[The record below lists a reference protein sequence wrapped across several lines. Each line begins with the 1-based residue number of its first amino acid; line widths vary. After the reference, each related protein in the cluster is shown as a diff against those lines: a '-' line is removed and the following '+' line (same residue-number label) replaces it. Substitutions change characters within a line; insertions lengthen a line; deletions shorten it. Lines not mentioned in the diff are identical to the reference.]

1 MKMIDV
7 YRDINKINKNILPVI
22 LLNCLFSAIEPFVFI
37 FVSGKL
43 VKYLIEGRAF
53 KEIVTLSLVGA
64 AISLA
69 VYVIKNITENYKME
83 FMDYLNCKEKNLLI
97 KGMFNLDFKDF
108 ESKEYRDKISRH
120 RQETDGIG
128 GVYYETLYLLSDFV
142 SGVLTIIIAAISLG
156 GFYKTLN
163 QSVDIRILGERYFPL
178 ILLAALII
186 LSVLLAIFR
195 KKVEEKNEDDREEYS
210 VKYKIYDFYMR
221 LLSDYESLKQ
231 IKIFDEKPFIKREL
245 NEKFVKDGLSLDRRV
260 SVRTAFSQAMN
271 EFLMTG
277 INVLFLLVLAVKAIG
292 GLFGADALI
301 IYYGAFKEIVDGIKL
316 LIESVGYKKSIE
328 PKIEILYDVIALKS
342 ESDEGKYIEESTED
356 AIVAKN
362 IYFAYPGSD
371 KNALEEIDVTIKNG
385 EKIAIVG
392 ENGSGKTTFINLLT
406 GLYRP
411 TSGEIFVNG
420 KTPTLENTSKE
431 AGVVSQDFFLFS
443 FMLGENVAASM
454 DVDMKKAA
462 LALETSGFGD
472 KYPLDTYLYKDID
485 EDGVDV
491 SGGEA
496 QKIALARA
504 IYGDK
509 KLLLFDEPT
518 SKLDPKSEMKVFES
532 FNEVSKG
539 KTAIFVSH
547 RMSACKFAD
556 RIILFEK
563 GKISAIGTHEEM
575 IKGSERYREM
585 WDAQAKYYSCDKY
598 SC

>member
-108 ESKEYRDKISRH
+108 ESKEYKDKISRH

-163 QSVDIRILGERYFPL
+163 QSVDIKILGERYFPL

-186 LSVLLAIFR
+186 LSVLLAVFR

-271 EFLMTG
+271 EFMMTG

-342 ESDEGKYIEESTED
+342 ESAEGKYIEESTEN

-362 IYFAYPGSD
+362 ICFSYPGSD

-443 FMLGENVAASM
+443 FMLGENVASSR
-454 DVDMKKAA
+454 DVDMKNAK

-472 KYPLDTYLYKDID
+472 KYPLETYLYKDID

-509 KLLLFDEPT
+509 KILLFDEPT

-575 IKGSERYREM
+575 IRGSERYREM
-585 WDAQAKYYSCDKY
+585 WEAQAKYYSC
-598 SC
+598 

>member
-83 FMDYLNCKEKNLLI
+83 FMDYLNCKEKNFLI

-108 ESKEYRDKISRH
+108 ESKEYKDKISRH

-163 QSVDIRILGERYFPL
+163 QSVDIKILGERYFPL

-231 IKIFDEKPFIKREL
+231 IKIFDEKPFIKREM

-342 ESDEGKYIEESTED
+342 ESDEEKYIEESTEN

-362 IYFAYPGSD
+362 IFFAYPGSD
-371 KNALEEIDVTIKNG
+371 KNALEEIYVTIKNG

-443 FMLGENVAASM
+443 FMLGENVAASR
-454 DVDMKKAA
+454 DVDIKNAK

-472 KYPLDTYLYKDID
+472 KYPVETYLYKDID
-485 EDGVDV
+485 EEGVDV

-575 IKGSERYREM
+575 IRGSERYREM
-585 WDAQAKYYSCDKY
+585 WIAQAKYFHSC
-598 SC
+598 

>member
-83 FMDYLNCKEKNLLI
+83 YMDYLNCKEKNLLI

-108 ESKEYRDKISRH
+108 ESKEYKDKISRH

-163 QSVDIRILGERYFPL
+163 QSVDIKILGERYFPL

-245 NEKFVKDGLSLDRRV
+245 NDKFVKDGLSLDRRV

-342 ESDEGKYIEESTED
+342 ESDEGKYIEESTEN

-362 IYFAYPGSD
+362 IFFAYPGSD

-443 FMLGENVAASM
+443 FMLGENVASSR
-454 DVDMKKAA
+454 DVDMKNAA

-472 KYPLDTYLYKDID
+472 KYPLETYLYKDID

-575 IKGSERYREM
+575 IRGSERYREM
-585 WDAQAKYYSCDKY
+585 WEAQAKYFYSC
-598 SC
+598 

>member
-22 LLNCLFSAIEPFVFI
+22 LLNCLFSAVEPFVFI

-83 FMDYLNCKEKNLLI
+83 YMDYLNCKEKNLLI

-108 ESKEYRDKISRH
+108 ESKEYKDKISRH

-163 QSVDIRILGERYFPL
+163 QSVDIKILGERYFPL

-245 NEKFVKDGLSLDRRV
+245 NDKFVKDGLSLDRRV

-342 ESDEGKYIEESTED
+342 ESDEGKYIEKSTEN

-362 IYFAYPGSD
+362 ICFAYPGSD

-443 FMLGENVAASM
+443 FMLGENVASSR
-454 DVDMKKAA
+454 DVDMKNAA
-462 LALETSGFGD
+462 LALETSGFGE
-472 KYPLDTYLYKDID
+472 KYPLETYLYKDID

-575 IKGSERYREM
+575 IRGSERYRAM
-585 WDAQAKYYSCDKY
+585 WEAQAKYFHSC
-598 SC
+598 

>member
-108 ESKEYRDKISRH
+108 ESKEYKDKISRH

-163 QSVDIRILGERYFPL
+163 QSVDIKILGERYFPL

-342 ESDEGKYIEESTED
+342 ESDEGKYIEESTEN

-362 IYFAYPGSD
+362 ICFSYPGSD

-443 FMLGENVAASM
+443 FMLGENVASSR
-454 DVDMKKAA
+454 DVDTKNAK

-472 KYPLDTYLYKDID
+472 KYPLETYLYKDID

-504 IYGDK
+504 IYGNK

-563 GKISAIGTHEEM
+563 GKISATGTHEEM
-575 IKGSERYREM
+575 IRGSERYRAM
-585 WDAQAKYYSCDKY
+585 WEAQAKYFHSC
-598 SC
+598 

>member
-22 LLNCLFSAIEPFVFI
+22 LLNCLFSAVEPFVFI

-108 ESKEYRDKISRH
+108 ESKEYKDKISRH

-163 QSVDIRILGERYFPL
+163 QSVDIKILGERYFPL

-245 NEKFVKDGLSLDRRV
+245 NDKFVKDGLSLDRRV

-342 ESDEGKYIEESTED
+342 ESDEGKYIEESTEN

-362 IYFAYPGSD
+362 ICFAYPGSD

-431 AGVVSQDFFLFS
+431 AGVVNQDFFLFS
-443 FMLGENVAASM
+443 FMLGENVASSR
-454 DVDMKKAA
+454 DVDVKNAK

-472 KYPLDTYLYKDID
+472 KYPLETYLYKDID

-575 IKGSERYREM
+575 IRGSERYRAM
-585 WDAQAKYYSCDKY
+585 WIAQAKYYSC
-598 SC
+598 

>member
-22 LLNCLFSAIEPFVFI
+22 LLNCLFSAVEPFVFI

-108 ESKEYRDKISRH
+108 ESKEYKDKISRH

-163 QSVDIRILGERYFPL
+163 QSVDIKILGERYFPL

-245 NEKFVKDGLSLDRRV
+245 NDKFVKDGLSLDRRV

-342 ESDEGKYIEESTED
+342 ESDEGKYIEESTEN

-362 IYFAYPGSD
+362 ICFSYPGSD

-443 FMLGENVAASM
+443 FMLGENVASSR
-454 DVDMKKAA
+454 DVDMKNAA
-462 LALETSGFGD
+462 LALETSGFGE
-472 KYPLDTYLYKDID
+472 KYPLETYLYKDID

-575 IKGSERYREM
+575 IRGSERYREM
-585 WDAQAKYYSCDKY
+585 WEAQAKYFHSC
-598 SC
+598 

>member
-97 KGMFNLDFKDF
+97 KGMFNLDFNDF
-108 ESKEYRDKISRH
+108 ESKEYKDKISRH

-163 QSVDIRILGERYFPL
+163 QSVDIKILGERYFPL

-245 NEKFVKDGLSLDRRV
+245 NDKFVKDGLSLDRRV

-342 ESDEGKYIEESTED
+342 ESNEGKYIEGSTEN

-362 IYFAYPGSD
+362 IFFAYPGSD

-443 FMLGENVAASM
+443 FMLGENVAASR
-454 DVDMKKAA
+454 DVDMKNAK

-472 KYPLDTYLYKDID
+472 KYPLETYLYKDID

-575 IKGSERYREM
+575 IRGSERYREM
-585 WDAQAKYYSCDKY
+585 WEAQAKYFHSC
-598 SC
+598 

>member
-108 ESKEYRDKISRH
+108 ESKEYKDKISRH

-163 QSVDIRILGERYFPL
+163 QSVDIKILGERYFPL

-186 LSVLLAIFR
+186 ISVLLAIFR

-443 FMLGENVAASM
+443 FMLGENVAASR
-454 DVDMKKAA
+454 DVDMKNAA
-462 LALETSGFGD
+462 LTLETSGFGD
-472 KYPLDTYLYKDID
+472 KYPLETYLYKDID

-575 IKGSERYREM
+575 IRGSERYREM
-585 WDAQAKYYSCDKY
+585 WIAQAKYFHSC
-598 SC
+598 

>member
-108 ESKEYRDKISRH
+108 ESKEYKDKISRH

-163 QSVDIRILGERYFPL
+163 QSVDIKILGERYFPL

-231 IKIFDEKPFIKREL
+231 IKIFDEKPFIKREV

-342 ESDEGKYIEESTED
+342 ESDEGKYIEESTEN

-362 IYFAYPGSD
+362 IYFAYPGTD

-443 FMLGENVAASM
+443 FMLGENVAASR
-454 DVDMKKAA
+454 DVDMKNAK

-472 KYPLDTYLYKDID
+472 KYPLETYLYKDID

-575 IKGSERYREM
+575 IRGSERYREM
-585 WDAQAKYYSCDKY
+585 WEAQAKYFHSC
-598 SC
+598 

>member
-83 FMDYLNCKEKNLLI
+83 YMDYLNCKEKNLLI

-108 ESKEYRDKISRH
+108 ESKEYKDKISRH

-163 QSVDIRILGERYFPL
+163 QSVDIKILGERYFPL

-342 ESDEGKYIEESTED
+342 ESDEGKYIEESTEN

-362 IYFAYPGSD
+362 ICFAYPGSD

-443 FMLGENVAASM
+443 FMLGENVASSR
-454 DVDMKKAA
+454 DVDIKNAA

-472 KYPLDTYLYKDID
+472 KYPLETYLYKDID

-575 IKGSERYREM
+575 IRGSERYREM
-585 WDAQAKYYSCDKY
+585 WEAQAKYFHSC
-598 SC
+598 

>member
-108 ESKEYRDKISRH
+108 ESKEYKDKISRH

-163 QSVDIRILGERYFPL
+163 QSVDIKILGERYFPL

-342 ESDEGKYIEESTED
+342 ESDEGKYIEESTEN

-362 IYFAYPGSD
+362 ICFAYPGSD
-371 KNALEEIDVTIKNG
+371 KNTLEEIDVTIKNG

-443 FMLGENVAASM
+443 FMLGENVAASR
-454 DVDMKKAA
+454 DVDTKNAK

-472 KYPLDTYLYKDID
+472 KYPLETYLYKDID

-539 KTAIFVSH
+539 KTSIFVSH

-575 IKGSERYREM
+575 IRGSERYREM
-585 WDAQAKYYSCDKY
+585 WIAQAKYYSC
-598 SC
+598 

>member
-64 AISLA
+64 AISFA

-108 ESKEYRDKISRH
+108 ESKEYKDKISRH

-163 QSVDIRILGERYFPL
+163 QSVDIKILGERYFPL

-245 NEKFVKDGLSLDRRV
+245 NDKFVKDGLSLDRRV

-342 ESDEGKYIEESTED
+342 ESDKGKYIEESTEN

-420 KTPTLENTSKE
+420 KTPTLENSSKE

-443 FMLGENVAASM
+443 FMLGENVASSR
-454 DVDMKKAA
+454 DVDMKNAK

-472 KYPLDTYLYKDID
+472 KYPLETYLYKDID

-575 IKGSERYREM
+575 IRGSERYREM
-585 WDAQAKYYSCDKY
+585 WEAQAKYYSC
-598 SC
+598 

>member
-43 VKYLIEGRAF
+43 VKYLIAGRAF

-83 FMDYLNCKEKNLLI
+83 YMDYLNCKEKNLLI

-108 ESKEYRDKISRH
+108 ESKEYKDKISRH

-163 QSVDIRILGERYFPL
+163 QSVDIKILGERYFPL

-342 ESDEGKYIEESTED
+342 ESDEGKYIEESTEN

-362 IYFAYPGSD
+362 IFFAYPGSD

-443 FMLGENVAASM
+443 FMLGENVAASR
-454 DVDMKKAA
+454 DVDIKNAK

-472 KYPLDTYLYKDID
+472 KYPLETYLYKDID

-575 IKGSERYREM
+575 IRGSERYRAM
-585 WDAQAKYYSCDKY
+585 WEAQAKYYY

>member
-22 LLNCLFSAIEPFVFI
+22 LLNCLFSAVEPFVFI

-83 FMDYLNCKEKNLLI
+83 YMDYLNCKEKNLLI

-108 ESKEYRDKISRH
+108 ESKEYKDKISRH

-163 QSVDIRILGERYFPL
+163 QSVDIKILGERYFPL

-342 ESDEGKYIEESTED
+342 ESDEGKYIEESTEN

-443 FMLGENVAASM
+443 FMLGENVTSSR
-454 DVDMKKAA
+454 DVDVKNAK

-472 KYPLDTYLYKDID
+472 KYPLETYLYKDID

-575 IKGSERYREM
+575 IRGSERYRAM
-585 WDAQAKYYSCDKY
+585 WDAQAKYYSC
-598 SC
+598 

>member
-53 KEIVTLSLVGA
+53 KKIVTLSLVGA

-108 ESKEYRDKISRH
+108 ESKEYKDKISRH

-163 QSVDIRILGERYFPL
+163 QSVDIKILGERYFPL

-245 NEKFVKDGLSLDRRV
+245 NDKFVKDGLSLDRRV

-342 ESDEGKYIEESTED
+342 ESDEGKYIEESTEN

-443 FMLGENVAASM
+443 FMLGENVASSR
-454 DVDMKKAA
+454 DVDIKNAA

-472 KYPLDTYLYKDID
+472 KYPLETYLYKDID

-575 IKGSERYREM
+575 LKGSERYREM
-585 WDAQAKYYSCDKY
+585 WIAQAKYFHSC
-598 SC
+598 

>member
-83 FMDYLNCKEKNLLI
+83 YMDYLNCKEKNLLI

-108 ESKEYRDKISRH
+108 ESKEYKDKISRH

-163 QSVDIRILGERYFPL
+163 QSVDIKILGERYFPL

-195 KKVEEKNEDDREEYS
+195 KKVEEKNEDDREDYS

-245 NEKFVKDGLSLDRRV
+245 NDKFVKDGLSLDRRV

-342 ESDEGKYIEESTED
+342 ESYEGKYIEESTEN
-356 AIVAKN
+356 AIVAKD
-362 IYFAYPGSD
+362 IFFAYPGSD

-443 FMLGENVAASM
+443 FMLGENVASSR
-454 DVDMKKAA
+454 DVDMKNAK

-472 KYPLDTYLYKDID
+472 KYPLETYLYKDID

-575 IKGSERYREM
+575 IRGSERYRAM
-585 WDAQAKYYSCDKY
+585 WEAQAKYFYSC
-598 SC
+598 

>member
-108 ESKEYRDKISRH
+108 ESKEYKDKISRH

-163 QSVDIRILGERYFPL
+163 QSVDIKILGERYFPL

-328 PKIEILYDVIALKS
+328 PKIEILYDVITLKS
-342 ESDEGKYIEESTED
+342 ESDEGKYIEESTEN

-362 IYFAYPGSD
+362 IFFAYPGSD

-443 FMLGENVAASM
+443 FMLGENVTSSR
-454 DVDMKKAA
+454 DVDVKNAK

-472 KYPLDTYLYKDID
+472 KYPLETYLYKDID

-539 KTAIFVSH
+539 KTSIFVSH

-575 IKGSERYREM
+575 IRGSERYREM
-585 WDAQAKYYSCDKY
+585 WIAQAKYYSC
-598 SC
+598 

>member
-83 FMDYLNCKEKNLLI
+83 YMDYLNCKEKNLLI

-108 ESKEYRDKISRH
+108 ESKEYKDKISRH

-163 QSVDIRILGERYFPL
+163 QSVDIKILGERYFPL

-231 IKIFDEKPFIKREL
+231 IKIFDEKPFIKREM

-342 ESDEGKYIEESTED
+342 ESDEGKYIEESTEN

-362 IYFAYPGSD
+362 ICFAYPGSD

-443 FMLGENVAASM
+443 FMLGENVASSR
-454 DVDMKKAA
+454 DVDMKNAK

-472 KYPLDTYLYKDID
+472 KYPLETYLYKDID

-575 IKGSERYREM
+575 IRGSERYRAM
-585 WDAQAKYYSCDKY
+585 WDAQAKYYSC
-598 SC
+598 

>member
-1 MKMIDV
+1 MIDV
-7 YRDINKINKNILPVI
+7 YRDINKINRNILPVI
-22 LLNCLFSAIEPFVFI
+22 LLNCLFSAVEPFVFI

-83 FMDYLNCKEKNLLI
+83 YMDYLNCKEKNLLI

-108 ESKEYRDKISRH
+108 ESKEYKDKISRH

-163 QSVDIRILGERYFPL
+163 QSVDIKILGERYFPL

-245 NEKFVKDGLSLDRRV
+245 NDKFVKDGLSLDRRV

-342 ESDEGKYIEESTED
+342 ESDEGKYIEESTEN

-362 IYFAYPGSD
+362 ICFAYPGSD

-443 FMLGENVAASM
+443 FMLGENVASSR
-454 DVDMKKAA
+454 DVDIKNAA

-472 KYPLDTYLYKDID
+472 KYPLETYLYKDID

-575 IKGSERYREM
+575 IRGSERYRAM
-585 WDAQAKYYSCDKY
+585 WIAQAKYYSC
-598 SC
+598 

>member
-1 MKMIDV
+1 M
-7 YRDINKINKNILPVI
+7 
-22 LLNCLFSAIEPFVFI
+22 FI

-83 FMDYLNCKEKNLLI
+83 YMDYLNCKEKNLLI

-108 ESKEYRDKISRH
+108 ESKEYKDKISRH

-163 QSVDIRILGERYFPL
+163 QSVDIKILGERYFPL

-342 ESDEGKYIEESTED
+342 ESDEGKYIEESTEN

-362 IYFAYPGSD
+362 ICFAYPGSD

-443 FMLGENVAASM
+443 FMLGENVASSR
-454 DVDMKKAA
+454 DVDMKNAK

-472 KYPLDTYLYKDID
+472 KYPLETYLYKDID

-575 IKGSERYREM
+575 LKGSERYREM
-585 WDAQAKYYSCDKY
+585 WIAQAKYYSC
-598 SC
+598 

>member
-53 KEIVTLSLVGA
+53 KEIVTLSLAGA

-108 ESKEYRDKISRH
+108 ESKEYKDKISRH

-163 QSVDIRILGERYFPL
+163 QSVDIKILGERYFPL

-271 EFLMTG
+271 DFLMTG

-342 ESDEGKYIEESTED
+342 ESDEGKYIEESTEN

-362 IYFAYPGSD
+362 IFFSYPGSD

-443 FMLGENVAASM
+443 FMLGENVASSR
-454 DVDMKKAA
+454 DVDVKNAK

-472 KYPLDTYLYKDID
+472 KYPLETYLYKDID

-575 IKGSERYREM
+575 IRGSERYREM
-585 WDAQAKYYSCDKY
+585 WEAQAKYFHSC
-598 SC
+598 

>member
-83 FMDYLNCKEKNLLI
+83 YMDYLNCKEKNLLI

-108 ESKEYRDKISRH
+108 ESKEYKDKISRH

-163 QSVDIRILGERYFPL
+163 QSVDIKILGERYFPL

-245 NEKFVKDGLSLDRRV
+245 NDKFVKDGLSLDRRV

-342 ESDEGKYIEESTED
+342 ESDEGKYIEESTEN

-362 IYFAYPGSD
+362 IFFAYPGSD

-443 FMLGENVAASM
+443 FMLGENVASSR
-454 DVDMKKAA
+454 DVDMKNAA

-472 KYPLDTYLYKDID
+472 KYPLETYLYKDID

-575 IKGSERYREM
+575 IRGSERYREM
-585 WDAQAKYYSCDKY
+585 WEAQAKYFHSC
-598 SC
+598 

>member
-7 YRDINKINKNILPVI
+7 YRDINKINKSILPVI

-53 KEIVTLSLVGA
+53 KEIVTLSLIGA

-142 SGVLTIIIAAISLG
+142 SGILTIIIAAISLG

-163 QSVDIRILGERYFPL
+163 QSVDIRILGERYFLL

-342 ESDEGKYIEESTED
+342 ESDEGKYIEKSTED

-362 IYFAYPGSD
+362 IFFSYPGSD

-443 FMLGENVAASM
+443 FMLGENVASSR
-454 DVDMKKAA
+454 DVDTKNAK

-472 KYPLDTYLYKDID
+472 KYPLETYLYKDID

-504 IYGDK
+504 IYGNK

-563 GKISAIGTHEEM
+563 GKISAIGTHDEM
-575 IKGSERYREM
+575 LKGSERYRTM
-585 WDAQAKYYSCDKY
+585 WEAQAKYFHSC
-598 SC
+598 

>member
-83 FMDYLNCKEKNLLI
+83 YMDYLNCKEKNLLS

-108 ESKEYRDKISRH
+108 ESKEYKDKISRH

-163 QSVDIRILGERYFPL
+163 QSVDIKILGERYFPL

-342 ESDEGKYIEESTED
+342 ESNEGKYIEESTEN

-362 IYFAYPGSD
+362 IYFAYPGSN

-443 FMLGENVAASM
+443 FMLGENVASSR
-454 DVDMKKAA
+454 DVDIKNAA

-472 KYPLDTYLYKDID
+472 KYPLETYLYKDID

-575 IKGSERYREM
+575 IRGSERYREM
-585 WDAQAKYYSCDKY
+585 WIAQAKYFHSC
-598 SC
+598 

>member
-83 FMDYLNCKEKNLLI
+83 YMDYLNCKEKNLLI

-108 ESKEYRDKISRH
+108 ESKEYKDKISRH

-163 QSVDIRILGERYFPL
+163 QSVDIKILGERYFPL

-342 ESDEGKYIEESTED
+342 ESDEGKYIEESTEN

-362 IYFAYPGSD
+362 IFFSYPGSD

-443 FMLGENVAASM
+443 FMLGENVASSR
-454 DVDMKKAA
+454 DVDMKNAK

-472 KYPLDTYLYKDID
+472 KYPLETYLYKDID

-575 IKGSERYREM
+575 IRGSERYRAM
-585 WDAQAKYYSCDKY
+585 WIAQAKYFYSC
-598 SC
+598 

>member
-83 FMDYLNCKEKNLLI
+83 YMDYLNCKEKNLLI

-108 ESKEYRDKISRH
+108 ESKEYKDKISRH

-163 QSVDIRILGERYFPL
+163 QSVDIKILGERYFPL

-245 NEKFVKDGLSLDRRV
+245 NDKFVKDGLSLDRRV

-328 PKIEILYDVIALKS
+328 PKIEILYDVITLRS
-342 ESDEGKYIEESTED
+342 ESDEGKYIEESTEN

-362 IYFAYPGSD
+362 IFFSYPGSD

-443 FMLGENVAASM
+443 FMLGENVASSR
-454 DVDMKKAA
+454 DVDIKNAA

-472 KYPLDTYLYKDID
+472 KYPLETYLYKDID

-539 KTAIFVSH
+539 KTSIFVSH

-575 IKGSERYREM
+575 IRGSERYREM
-585 WDAQAKYYSCDKY
+585 WEAQAKYYSC
-598 SC
+598 

>member
-108 ESKEYRDKISRH
+108 ESKEYKDKISRH

-142 SGVLTIIIAAISLG
+142 SGVLTILIAAISLG

-163 QSVDIRILGERYFPL
+163 QSVDIKILGERYFPL

-342 ESDEGKYIEESTED
+342 QSDEGKYIEESTEN

-362 IYFAYPGSD
+362 ICFAYPGSD

-431 AGVVSQDFFLFS
+431 AGVVIQDFFLFS
-443 FMLGENVAASM
+443 FMLGENVAASR
-454 DVDMKKAA
+454 DVDMKNAK

-472 KYPLDTYLYKDID
+472 KYPLETYLYKDID

-563 GKISAIGTHEEM
+563 GKILAIGTHEEM
-575 IKGSERYREM
+575 IRGSERYRAM
-585 WDAQAKYYSCDKY
+585 WIAQAKYYSC
-598 SC
+598 

>member
-83 FMDYLNCKEKNLLI
+83 YMDYLNCKEKNLLI
-97 KGMFNLDFKDF
+97 KGMFNLGFKDF
-108 ESKEYRDKISRH
+108 ESKEYKDKISRH

-163 QSVDIRILGERYFPL
+163 QSVDIKILGERYFPL

-245 NEKFVKDGLSLDRRV
+245 NDKFVKDGLSLDRRV

-342 ESDEGKYIEESTED
+342 ESDEGKYIEESTEN

-362 IYFAYPGSD
+362 ICFAYPGSD

-443 FMLGENVAASM
+443 FMLGENVASSR
-454 DVDMKKAA
+454 DVDMKNAK

-472 KYPLDTYLYKDID
+472 KYPLETYLYKDID

-575 IKGSERYREM
+575 IRGSERYREM
-585 WDAQAKYYSCDKY
+585 WIAQAKYFHSC
-598 SC
+598 

>member
-53 KEIVTLSLVGA
+53 KEIVTLSIVGA

-83 FMDYLNCKEKNLLI
+83 YMDYLNCKEKNLLI

-108 ESKEYRDKISRH
+108 ESKEYKDKISRH

-163 QSVDIRILGERYFPL
+163 QSVDIKILGERYFPL

-342 ESDEGKYIEESTED
+342 ESDEGKYIEESTEN

-362 IYFAYPGSD
+362 IFFAYPGSD

-443 FMLGENVAASM
+443 FMLGENVASSR
-454 DVDMKKAA
+454 DVDIKNAA

-472 KYPLDTYLYKDID
+472 KYPLETYLYKDID

-575 IKGSERYREM
+575 LKGSERYRAM
-585 WDAQAKYYSCDKY
+585 WEAQAKYYY

>member
-1 MKMIDV
+1 MKMIAV

-64 AISLA
+64 ALSLA

-83 FMDYLNCKEKNLLI
+83 YMDYLNCKEKNLLI

-108 ESKEYRDKISRH
+108 ESKEYKDKISRH
-120 RQETDGIG
+120 RQETEGIG

-163 QSVDIRILGERYFPL
+163 QSVDIKILGERYFPL

-245 NEKFVKDGLSLDRRV
+245 NDKFVKDGLSLDRRV

-342 ESDEGKYIEESTED
+342 ESDEGKYIEESTEN

-362 IYFAYPGSD
+362 ICFAYPGSD

-443 FMLGENVAASM
+443 FMLGENVAASR
-454 DVDMKKAA
+454 DVDMKNAA

-472 KYPLDTYLYKDID
+472 KYPLETYLYKDID

-563 GKISAIGTHEEM
+563 GKISAIGTHKEM
-575 IKGSERYREM
+575 IRGSERYREM
-585 WDAQAKYYSCDKY
+585 WEAQAKYYY

>member
-22 LLNCLFSAIEPFVFI
+22 LLNCLFSAVEPFVFI

-83 FMDYLNCKEKNLLI
+83 YMDYLNCKEKNLLI

-108 ESKEYRDKISRH
+108 ESKEYKDKISRH

-163 QSVDIRILGERYFPL
+163 QSVDIKILGERYFPL

-328 PKIEILYDVIALKS
+328 PKIEILYDVITLRS
-342 ESDEGKYIEESTED
+342 ESDEGKYIEESTEN

-362 IYFAYPGSD
+362 IFFSYPGSD

-443 FMLGENVAASM
+443 FMLVENVASSR
-454 DVDMKKAA
+454 DVDIKNAK

-472 KYPLDTYLYKDID
+472 KYPLETYLYKDID

-575 IKGSERYREM
+575 LKGSERYRTM
-585 WDAQAKYYSCDKY
+585 WDAQAKYFHSC
-598 SC
+598 

>member
-108 ESKEYRDKISRH
+108 ESKEYKDKISRH

-163 QSVDIRILGERYFPL
+163 QSVDIKILGERYFPL

-245 NEKFVKDGLSLDRRV
+245 NDKFVKDGLSLDRRV

-342 ESDEGKYIEESTED
+342 ESDEGKYIEESTEN

-362 IYFAYPGSD
+362 IFFSYPGSD

-443 FMLGENVAASM
+443 FMLGENVASSR
-454 DVDMKKAA
+454 DVDVKNAK

-472 KYPLDTYLYKDID
+472 KYPLETYLYKDID

-575 IKGSERYREM
+575 IRGSERYREM
-585 WDAQAKYYSCDKY
+585 WEAQAKYYY

>member
-53 KEIVTLSLVGA
+53 KEVVTLSLVGA

-83 FMDYLNCKEKNLLI
+83 YMDYLNCKEKNLLI

-108 ESKEYRDKISRH
+108 ESKEYKDKISRH

-163 QSVDIRILGERYFPL
+163 QSVDIKILGERYFPL

-342 ESDEGKYIEESTED
+342 ESDVGKYIEESTEN

-362 IYFAYPGSD
+362 ICFSYPESD

-443 FMLGENVAASM
+443 FMLGENVAASR
-454 DVDMKKAA
+454 DVDVKNAK

-472 KYPLDTYLYKDID
+472 KYPFETYLYKDID

-575 IKGSERYREM
+575 IRGSEKYRTM
-585 WDAQAKYYSCDKY
+585 WEAQAKYYY

>member
-83 FMDYLNCKEKNLLI
+83 YMDYLNCKEKNLLI

-108 ESKEYRDKISRH
+108 ESKEYKDKISRH

-163 QSVDIRILGERYFPL
+163 QSVDIKILGERYFPL

-342 ESDEGKYIEESTED
+342 ESDEGKYIEESTEN

-362 IYFAYPGSD
+362 IFFSYPGSD

-443 FMLGENVAASM
+443 FMLGENVASSR
-454 DVDMKKAA
+454 DVDIKNAA

-472 KYPLDTYLYKDID
+472 KYPLETYLYKDID

-575 IKGSERYREM
+575 IRGSERYREM
-585 WDAQAKYYSCDKY
+585 WIAQAKYYSC
-598 SC
+598 

>member
-97 KGMFNLDFKDF
+97 KGMFNLEFKDF
-108 ESKEYRDKISRH
+108 ESKEYKDKISRH

-163 QSVDIRILGERYFPL
+163 QSVDIKILGERYFPL

-245 NEKFVKDGLSLDRRV
+245 NDKFVKDGLSLDRRV

-301 IYYGAFKEIVDGIKL
+301 IYYGAFKEIVEGIKL

-342 ESDEGKYIEESTED
+342 KSDEEKYIEESMEN

-362 IYFAYPGSD
+362 ICFSYPGSD

-392 ENGSGKTTFINLLT
+392 ENGSGKSTILKIVGGMLETDEKLKIHDTLSGRDFIRSDNWAYFPQSPNTFDGEIGELFKMINPKISEERMWNLLEKV
-406 GLYRP
+406 GLKNY
-411 TSGEIFVNG
+411 FD
-420 KTPTLENTSKE
+420 SKD
-431 AGVVSQDFFLFS
+431 G
-443 FMLGENVAASM
+443 
-454 DVDMKKAA
+454 
-462 LALETSGFGD
+462 LETYVKNSESTF
-472 KYPLDTYLYKDID
+472 
-485 EDGVDV
+485 
-491 SGGEA
+491 SGGEHRRLCL
-496 QKIALARA
+496 ALFLGYDAEVM
-504 IYGDK
+504 
-509 KLLLFDEPT
+509 LFDEPT
-518 SKLDPKSEMKVFES
+518 ASLDKKSADLIINIISDLRKHNKTCLISTHDVDLK
-532 FNEVSKG
+532 NIGDEVIDVTK
-539 KTAIFVSH
+539 K
-547 RMSACKFAD
+547 
-556 RIILFEK
+556 
-563 GKISAIGTHEEM
+563 
-575 IKGSERYREM
+575 
-585 WDAQAKYYSCDKY
+585 
-598 SC
+598 

>member
-7 YRDINKINKNILPVI
+7 YRDINKINKSILPVI

-69 VYVIKNITENYKME
+69 VYVIKNITENHKME

-108 ESKEYRDKISRH
+108 ESKEYKDKISRH

-163 QSVDIRILGERYFPL
+163 QSVDIKILGERYFPL
-178 ILLAALII
+178 ILIAALII
-186 LSVLLAIFR
+186 LSVLLAVFR

-245 NEKFVKDGLSLDRRV
+245 NDKFVKDGLSLDRRV

-342 ESDEGKYIEESTED
+342 ESDEGKYIEESTEN

-362 IYFAYPGSD
+362 ICFAYPGSD

-443 FMLGENVAASM
+443 FMLGENVASSR
-454 DVDMKKAA
+454 DVDMKNAK
-462 LALETSGFGD
+462 LALEISGFGD
-472 KYPLDTYLYKDID
+472 KYPLETYLYKDID

-575 IKGSERYREM
+575 LKGSERYRAM
-585 WDAQAKYYSCDKY
+585 WIAQAKYYY

>member
-108 ESKEYRDKISRH
+108 ESKEYKDKISRH

-163 QSVDIRILGERYFPL
+163 QSVDIKILGERYFPL

-245 NEKFVKDGLSLDRRV
+245 NDKFVKDGLSLDRRV

-342 ESDEGKYIEESTED
+342 ESDEGKYIEESTEN

-362 IYFAYPGSD
+362 ICFAYPGSD

-443 FMLGENVAASM
+443 FMLGENVASSR
-454 DVDMKKAA
+454 DVDMKNAK

-472 KYPLDTYLYKDID
+472 KYPLETYLYKDID

-575 IKGSERYREM
+575 IRGSERYREM
-585 WDAQAKYYSCDKY
+585 WEAQAKYFHSC
-598 SC
+598 

>member
-83 FMDYLNCKEKNLLI
+83 YMDYLNCKEKNLLI

-108 ESKEYRDKISRH
+108 ESKEYKDKISRH

-163 QSVDIRILGERYFPL
+163 QSVDIKILGERYFPL

-245 NEKFVKDGLSLDRRV
+245 NDKFVKDGLSLDRRV

-342 ESDEGKYIEESTED
+342 ESDEGKYVEESTEN

-362 IYFAYPGSD
+362 ICFAYPGSD

-420 KTPTLENTSKE
+420 KTPTLENASKE

-443 FMLGENVAASM
+443 FMLGENVAASR
-454 DVDMKKAA
+454 DVDMKNAK

-472 KYPLDTYLYKDID
+472 KYPLETYLYKDID

-575 IKGSERYREM
+575 IRGSERYRTM
-585 WDAQAKYYSCDKY
+585 WEAQAKYFHSC
-598 SC
+598 